1 MTCMEVETIQR
12 SKDPERLVCKAAR
25 GDYYDGFIGDTR
37 YKDLM
42 WGVQHDDSHLEGLA
56 DILHREGSSIHDYVS
71 YAIED
76 YFEGEP
82 IDEEILLLAKQR
94 AFIEKQ
100 LSRGHYGPWEHP
112 SISFAV
118 KGVSRVTMAQI
129 TRHRHM
135 SFDVQ
140 SMRYVDFSEQEIVT
154 PRSLTDDDHFT
165 REGGET
171 QIPEREDARMMYE
184 ETTEH
189 LVEIYRELVEDN
201 NVPKE
206 DARYVLPLGMSVN
219 MTLSGNART
228 MMHLMDMRRKADA
241 QWEVRELSELLVDE
255 LREWMPMTFNHYE
268 QQLSKLAP

>member
-1 MTCMEVETIQR
+1 
-12 SKDPERLVCKAAR
+12 
-25 GDYYDGFIGDTR
+25 
-37 YKDLM
+37 
-42 WGVQHDDSHLEGLA
+42 
-56 DILHREGSSIHDYVS
+56 
-71 YAIED
+71 
-76 YFEGEP
+76 
-82 IDEEILLLAKQR
+82 
-94 AFIEKQ
+94 
-100 LSRGHYGPWEHP
+100 
-112 SISFAV
+112 
-118 KGVSRVTMAQI
+118 
-129 TRHRHM
+129 
-135 SFDVQ
+135 
-140 SMRYVDFSEQEIVT
+140 
-154 PRSLTDDDHFT
+154 
-165 REGGET
+165 
-171 QIPEREDARMMYE
+171 MMYE